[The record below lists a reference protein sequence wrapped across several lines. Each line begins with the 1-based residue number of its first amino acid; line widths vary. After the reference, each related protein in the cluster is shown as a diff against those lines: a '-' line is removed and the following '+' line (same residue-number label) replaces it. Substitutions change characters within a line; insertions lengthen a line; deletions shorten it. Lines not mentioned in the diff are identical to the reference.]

1 MDERKIDFWLTQGVW
16 VQVSPLAH
24 NTGWVC
30 AVYKQGKKT
39 GNWITEFTK
48 TFAHPY
54 ECYNWAE
61 ERVLEIRGIR

>member
-1 MDERKIDFWLTQGVW
+1 MEERKIDFWLTQGVW

-39 GNWITEFTK
+39 GNWVTEFTK

-54 ECYNWAE
+54 ECFVWAE
-61 ERVLEIRGIR
+61 DRIIEIRGLK